1 MKILDSFLKKALILL
16 VAIASTI
23 LGSKVFA
30 QKANHSAFF
39 TKHYTKTSDLAN
51 DIEQGK
57 KYLVHNVA
65 ELQFINLQLDN
76 WNTQLAVNR
85 VLNNEGN
92 IFQLKEKFTSVTE
105 AKTYFIDIL
114 RNHCVD
120 NQLTWNNGDYL
131 LARVN
136 KSNGV
141 VTDDWLRANNPN
153 EVVAELVPNSFDEV
167 SSSDGDY
174 ATIPGFSL
182 YCGNRMAPKKTIE
195 PKAEPAP
202 RIVYKEREKDVL
214 VRNPNNSEWGDPP
227 KTKTTTTST
236 TSSGGNVTYNTYN
249 TSTTNVENPAPIIVK
264 NNQNGQM
271 LLMAGM
277 MVVGQV
283 MGTMLNIWS
292 MKQQYKMMPQQAI
305 NYSPVYY
312 LPQSIPVNNPG
323 LTPIQGF
330 ATGNDW
336 AANPI
341 QGNTGGNT
349 WANPIQGGTNYTPT
363 ANVYDPIQG
372 NTQFTVTNNLVYDP
386 IQGWVLH

>member
-1 MKILDSFLKKALILL
+1 MKKALFLL
-16 VAIASTI
+16 VTVVISG
-23 LGSKVFA
+23 LGPKVFA
-30 QKANHSAFF
+30 KDAYSAFF
-39 TKHYTKTSDLAN
+39 AKHYTKTADLAN

-57 KYLVHNVA
+57 TYLVYNVT
-65 ELQFINLQLDN
+65 ELQFINSQLDN
-76 WNTQLAVNR
+76 WNTQLLVHK
-85 VLNNEGN
+85 VLNTNGK
-92 IFQLKEKFTSVTE
+92 IFQLQKNFTSIVD
-105 AKTYFIDIL
+105 AKKYFLNIL
-114 RNHCVD
+114 RNHSLD
-120 NQLTWNNGDYL
+120 NQLIWSEGDYL

-136 KSNGV
+136 KTTGQFS
-141 VTDDWLRANNPN
+141 DDWLRSNNPG
-153 EVVAELVPNSFDEV
+153 EVVVELVPNSFDEV
-167 SSSDGDY
+167 SSSDGEY

-182 YCGNRMAPKKTIE
+182 YCGNRMTPKKIVE
-195 PKAEPAP
+195 PKTEPE
-202 RIVYKEREKDVL
+202 RIVYKEREKEVL
-214 VRNPNNSEWGDPP
+214 VPNPNNSDWGDPP
-227 KTKTTTTST
+227 KTTTTTTST
-236 TSSGGNVTYNTYN
+236 TSSGGNVTNNYIN
-249 TSTTNVENPAPIIVK
+249 TSTTNIENPSAPAPVIVK

-323 LTPIQGF
+323 FTPIQGF

-349 WANPIQGGTNYTPT
+349 WANPIQGGINYTPNYTPT
-363 ANVYDPIQG
+363 VNVYDPIQG
-372 NTQFTVTNNLVYDP
+372 NTQFTSATNLVYDP
-386 IQGWVLH
+386 VQGWVIR